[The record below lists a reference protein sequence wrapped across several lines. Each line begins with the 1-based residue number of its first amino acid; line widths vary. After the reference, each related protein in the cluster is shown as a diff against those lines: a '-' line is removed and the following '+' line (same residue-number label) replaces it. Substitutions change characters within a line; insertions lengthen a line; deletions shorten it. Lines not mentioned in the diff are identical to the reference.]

1 MKNITKEN
9 VHVTDIKNT
18 KIKKITVFIK
28 VIFID
33 KKIFQRKMFMSL
45 TLKIPK
51 LRKLKMS

>member
-18 KIKKITVFIK
+18 KIKKIKVFIK

-33 KKIFQRKMFMSL
+33 KKTLQRKMFMSL
-45 TLKIPK
+45 TLRIPK